1 VGAGFSRPWSGVEAD
16 LEVGLWGNPMR
27 MKTTLT
33 TVAAVA
39 VIAVGALSLPVDAQ
53 IRGASRA
60 PAKPARDPKAQA
72 LYDWANHMGMLRG
85 VREVDAIA
93 TLQLTG
99 ASGTITMAGQPCR
112 LTEYNVSVN
121 YQDGG
126 MRVLYTCTRPDSTV
140 YKTGEVVA
148 AKYAWDEDGPI
159 GAGLVPGRG
168 KALPMPDLLNERLI
182 RLWASPQGAVK
193 AAVAGGAQT
202 TVAVEAGKKVVTY
215 PIPGVAGA
223 IAKATLTSGSPTGL
237 CTSDCAER
245 IEVRQGTNVTEFL
258 YSNYADYNPAD
269 NRLDAFYAGHMIEK
283 KNGTTVRDLT
293 VKETH
298 TENLYVVI
306 PVPEI
311 VKNAGARQSAGN

>member
-1 VGAGFSRPWSGVEAD
+1 MG
-16 LEVGLWGNPMR
+16 
-27 MKTTLT
+27 MKTTVTAL
-33 TVAAVA
+33 AA
-39 VIAVGALSLPVDAQ
+39 IALLAGGAGELPVDAQ

-60 PAKPARDPKAQA
+60 PAKPTRDPKAQA
-72 LYDWANHMGMLRG
+72 LYDWANHLGMLRG

-93 TLQLTG
+93 TLELQG
-99 ASGTITMAGQPCR
+99 AGGTITVAGQPCR
-112 LTEYNVSVN
+112 LTEYRVSVN

-126 MRVLYTCTRPDSTV
+126 MRAMYTCTRPDSTV
-140 YKTGEVVA
+140 YKTSEVVSG
-148 AKYAWDEDGPI
+148 KYAWDEDGPI

-168 KALPMPDLLNERLI
+168 KALPMANLLDERLI

-202 TVAVEAGKKVVTY
+202 TLAVEAGKKVLTF

-258 YSNYADYNPAD
+258 YTDYADYNSAD
-269 NRLDAFYAGHMIEK
+269 NKLDAFYAGHMIEK

-293 VKETH
+293 VKETQ
-298 TENLYVVI
+298 TANLYVVI
-306 PVPEI
+306 PVPES
-311 VKNAGARQSAGN
+311 VKSAAAGQSAAR